1 MNFRKNSHTWVSL
14 WINKIRFQSWSNW
27 YFSLKLHGWF
37 QRVGR
42 IKGHWNKG
50 GKWHFSLSLCNCSHF
65 CISNIN
71 PSINSLTHTSCIY
84 LFILSF
90 IQLVNYSSSTNS
102 LSHFFFSFFL
112 RYSLIQ
118 PVSHVVNT
126 QMLAKCL
133 SSVLLETEKWTWQG
147 RSWPS
152 KAAAGF
158 GSVSYCVC
166 WEILLFWLLERD
178 YRKHRL
184 MG

>member
-27 YFSLKLHGWF
+27 YFSLKLHRWF
-37 QRVGR
+37 QCVGR

-102 LSHFFFSFFL
+102 LSHLFFFFFFL
-112 RYSLIQ
+112 KIFTDSASQSCSQYRNACQVPQFCASGDRE
-118 PVSHVVNT
+118 VNMT
-126 QMLAKCL
+126 
-133 SSVLLETEKWTWQG
+133 G
-147 RSWPS
+147 
-152 KAAAGF
+152 
-158 GSVSYCVC
+158 
-166 WEILLFWLLERD
+166 
-178 YRKHRL
+178 
-184 MG
+184 